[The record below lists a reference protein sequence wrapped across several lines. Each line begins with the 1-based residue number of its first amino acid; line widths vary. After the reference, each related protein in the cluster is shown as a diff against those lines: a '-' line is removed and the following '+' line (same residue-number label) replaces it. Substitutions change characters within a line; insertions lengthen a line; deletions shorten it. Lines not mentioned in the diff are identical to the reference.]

1 MKRRFGTLSMILLF
15 LLASNGAFSL
25 TSEDI
30 LLLKK
35 KGVSDET
42 IRIMVREKSKETCSF
57 AVEDVL
63 RFKDAGLSEETIQ
76 MLITESSF
84 MKNVRTIVYGKDT
97 KPLKFTTVKDI
108 IELKEAGLSE
118 EVIQAII
125 IFASEKNDEDRMRA
139 WDMLRSMGIII
150 DMRKGSQKNDRSP

>member
-1 MKRRFGTLSMILLF
+1 MKRQFGALSMMLL
-15 LLASNGAFSL
+15 LVLVASGGFSL
-25 TSEDI
+25 TTEDI
-30 LLLKK
+30 ILLKK
-35 KGVSDET
+35 KGVGDET

-63 RFKDAGLSEETIQ
+63 RLKDAGLSEETIQ

-84 MKNVRTIVYGKDT
+84 MRNVQTIVYGKDT

-108 IELKEAGLSE
+108 VRLKEAGLSD

-125 IFASEKNDEDRMRA
+125 VFASGKNEEERMKA

-150 DMRKGSQKNDRSP
+150 DVRKGPPRNDRLP